1 MNILETRKSK
11 NCRSRCTHNPQ
22 LKINFTKHSEFSG
35 CFFCASATL
44 SNLGCFV
51 VAFAISLVV
60 LYSCPVVIGSGLV
73 AFGSCLFVVD
83 SCLFVVGSCLFVAGS
98 CLVAVGSCPFVVG
111 SCLFVVGGCLFVVEI
126 RFVVNGVCY
135 YLIFYRP
142 LLRSFAR
149 VMINFY

>member
-83 SCLFVVGSCLFVAGS
+83 SCLFVVG
-98 CLVAVGSCPFVVG
+98 
-111 SCLFVVGGCLFVVEI
+111 GCLFVVEI